1 MTKLNNFV
9 EQQRKIYADLAEKF
23 GHDPLALGL
32 TKGKGAERMY
42 QLVSDWDLEGSS
54 FLDVGCGF
62 GDFLRFA
69 ELQGIKNLNY
79 IGIDITTESIETA
92 KKLAEASPSGYKTR
106 FICGDILS
114 LDANDIKSDYVMCSG
129 VLGFKTDDNIYAC
142 FQSLLGK
149 MWECANIAVS
159 LNMPS
164 DKVDF
169 RNDYSP
175 YYNPAALIEI
185 AYSYS
190 RRLIWKNDLFPFQ
203 PALIIYKDDT
213 FNPETSMFNATEN
226 VLEER

>member
-1 MTKLNNFV
+1 MAELNNFAA
-9 EQQRKIYADLAEKF
+9 QQRKIYSDLAAKH

-32 TKGKGAERMY
+32 TKGKQAERM
-42 QLVSDWDLEGSS
+42 LHLTSDWDLSGSS

-69 ELQGIKNLNY
+69 ELRGVRNLNY
-79 IGIDITTESIETA
+79 TGIDITMESIETA
-92 KKLAEASPSGYKTR
+92 KRLAAAAPSDYQIN
-106 FICGDILS
+106 FILGDILS
-114 LDANDIKSDYVMCSG
+114 LDAKDIKSDYVMCSG

-175 YYNPAALIEI
+175 YYNPAAIIEI

-203 PALIIYKDDT
+203 PALIIYKDET
-213 FNPETSMFNATEN
+213 FNPDTSMFYATEN
-226 VLEER
+226 ILD